1 MGVLSLAFLFSF
13 RVFFFVILTRSFL
26 SCTTMVSFFIMV
38 YLLSPSRPP
47 CSTIIPCYLFDMADK
62 FLNSDT
68 KLLQKWGV
76 IMTSVSVY
84 TSKNL
89 NKVFTR
95 LTSIFVSL
103 QMANVTPEYV
113 AEIVDKFEVS
123 DENKQRGVMGIEGNT
138 LSFFCW
144 NFIFISTPRYPSR
157 SFFLLHLTHSS
168 SFSLPAAFMAHHQF
182 TNDSVIVFDC
192 SPSSANRSHDQVF
205 IVYAFLEFVREV
217 STCKSRNRLCSLRLW
232 DAGRCSK

>member
-13 RVFFFVILTRSFL
+13 RVFFFVILTCSFL

-76 IMTSVSVY
+76 IMTSVNVY

-138 LSFFCW
+138 LSFFC
-144 NFIFISTPRYPSR
+144 
-157 SFFLLHLTHSS
+157 
-168 SFSLPAAFMAHHQF
+168 
-182 TNDSVIVFDC
+182 
-192 SPSSANRSHDQVF
+192 
-205 IVYAFLEFVREV
+205 
-217 STCKSRNRLCSLRLW
+217 
-232 DAGRCSK
+232 